1 MYINLYR
8 RHEIWSL
15 RVNTMT
21 CRLVITTCRVGDELT
36 LCLYVWANI
45 QNIST
50 HSNSV
55 ILVKTHNKLALAKW
69 IKWGNEDKF
78 DFLSTS
84 DRNFKRVW
92 LINAD
97 SRIYTVANT
106 YGTLR
111 FSFYLPTYIPRPW
124 RNADIFC
131 LRKRKLN
138 SILTRISCSQ
148 HVAIIYRSL
157 GMRCLSSRRGGG
169 VQNLYY
175 LTAHLI
181 WSKPVLRFPFMLIRK
196 QGPCSL
202 INCCVVDQVK
212 KTT

>member
-1 MYINLYR
+1 M
-8 RHEIWSL
+8 
-15 RVNTMT
+15 
-21 CRLVITTCRVGDELT
+21 
-36 LCLYVWANI
+36 WANI

-84 DRNFKRVW
+84 DRDFKRVW

-97 SRIYTVANT
+97 SGIYTVANT
-106 YGTLR
+106 HGTLR

-157 GMRCLSSRRGGG
+157 GMRCLSRKKVMGGG
-169 VQNLYY
+169 
-175 LTAHLI
+175 
-181 WSKPVLRFPFMLIRK
+181 
-196 QGPCSL
+196 GPESL
-202 INCCVVDQVK
+202 LFNRTSNMK
-212 KTT
+212 